1 VSGVMPDLIGFDDAF
16 SFVVPPLLLQLLQLF
31 PLEQLKNGDINATPA
46 HTSPSR
52 QVDVTPGK
60 SQLLGWLQLRYSISI
75 RLPFDGRSTDVRL
88 LIKGH
93 YGNTGR

>member
-1 VSGVMPDLIGFDDAF
+1 MPADLIGFDDAF

-60 SQLLGWLQLRYSISI
+60 SQLLGWLQLRFDFDSTSI
-75 RLPFDGRSTDVRL
+75 RRAFDGRSTAYQRSL
-88 LIKGH
+88 W
-93 YGNTGR
+93 